1 MPLHRLFDPLY
12 VLQLLGNIPHT
23 SFTVHLHSTLGL
35 PRGNC
40 STGFTKLWADL
51 SFSSGQLDN
60 QIILVINQQSSSS
73 ICTICGSSSSSSV
86 YQITVPRQ
94 WQSFGLDETIS
105 ATSGRRR
112 GVVARIPRRQTRPVL
127 QRGGTATTHHRTGS
141 IWRKTGNFVTLWRH
155 DWHRFWRG
163 RAGYKSTHAESNGEV
178 RR

>member
-12 VLQLLGNIPHT
+12 VLQLLRNIPHT
-23 SFTVHLHSTLGL
+23 SHRASPFNFGAS
-35 PRGNC
+35 
-40 STGFTKLWADL
+40 A
-51 SFSSGQLDN
+51 GQLQYRIYEALSRFIVFFRATRQSN
-60 QIILVINQQSSSS
+60 KFVINQQSSSS

-127 QRGGTATTHHRTGS
+127 QRGGTATTHRRTGS
-141 IWRKTGNFVTLWRH
+141 IWRRTGNL
-155 DWHRFWRG
+155 
-163 RAGYKSTHAESNGEV
+163 
-178 RR
+178 